1 MISKGTNMLIYMK
14 SAGWSGLL
22 AAGLLVGLGAQGAPD
37 TNPADTDATRAVGLI
52 GPVLRVITCDASGQI
67 VPDVLVVVQGPD
79 DKTLRS
85 VTSGVAGKVDV
96 TGLKPGHY
104 QVDASKNGFLSSSA
118 AVEMTSAANI
128 NVNVSLAAEG
138 SLSAATAD
146 TADQNGAPDA
156 PKPVANAGTPAGT
169 PDAAATT
176 TTKGFWAR
184 FAKAYWDDW
193 HPSATA
199 ADSKYRGY
207 PPPESN
213 PPYPFSVW
221 PIGGT
226 VWIGYNN
233 ATSYPLTTALQ
244 TGPHGDWWK
253 KANIQIYGWAN
264 AGFNFSTSTQEVGG
278 KYANAPMGYNQI
290 PNSFQL
296 DQVTLYIERTPDTV
310 QTDHFDWGFR
320 LTNLYGLDYRFTT
333 ADGYFSQQ
341 LLQTKANGTLGNQ
354 YGYDPVMFYIDLY
367 FPHVFEGMIVRLGRY
382 ISLPDIEAQL
392 APNNYT
398 YFHSLTYTYDCYTQ
412 TGANAT
418 IKFTQHFSFQAGV
431 SPGCETAAWK
441 PSAQWTFN
449 FCEQFE
455 WRNAQDNVY
464 FCQNSINSGN
474 YGYNNLAA
482 YYVTWYHKF
491 NSKWHTATESWYQY
505 ESKTPNIF
513 NPAAADLILTN
524 TNGAWCRTPQQ
535 LTCYAP
541 EWSVL
546 NYTNRQLSGHD
557 FISFRDEFFDDLRG
571 QRTGVKGRYLESG
584 ISWNHWIGSTIVFR
598 PELNWAHNMDNP
610 AFDGATRHSQ
620 FMFASDIIW
629 FF

>member
-1 MISKGTNMLIYMK
+1 MFIHPKKRG
-14 SAGWSGLL
+14 GWSCML
-22 AAGLLVGLGAQGAPD
+22 AAGMSWLSVGLCAQSAPSADDVGATAALAR
-37 TNPADTDATRAVGLI
+37 NS
-52 GPVLRVITCDASGQI
+52 VLHVTTHDPSGQV
-67 VPDVLVVVQGPD
+67 VPDVLVVVENADRQIA
-79 DKTLRS
+79 RS
-85 VTSGVAGKVDV
+85 VTSSAGGDIDI
-96 TGLKPGHY
+96 TGLSPGEY
-104 QVDASKNGFLSSSA
+104 RLNASKTGFLNSSA
-118 AVEMTSAANI
+118 TVEMASAGTI
-128 NVNVSLAAEG
+128 SVEVSL
-138 SLSAATAD
+138 TAD
-146 TADQNGAPDA
+146 NAPGRETTNSPDPTNASDA
-156 PKPVANAGTPAGT
+156 PQPAPSADPVGGNADPPAT
-169 PDAAATT
+169 NAAP
-176 TTKGFWAR
+176 KGFWAR
-184 FAKAYWDDW
+184 LAKAYWDDW
-193 HPSATA
+193 HPSGPTP
-199 ADSKYRGY
+199 DSKYRGY

-213 PPYPFSVW
+213 PPYPFNNW

-296 DQVTLYIERTPDTV
+296 DQVTLYVERTPDTV

-320 LTNLYGLDYRFTT
+320 MTNLYGLDYRFTT
-333 ADGYFSQQ
+333 AQGYFSQQ

-367 FPHVFEGMIVRLGRY
+367 FPHVFEGMILRLGRY

-398 YFHSLTYTYDCYTQ
+398 YLHSLTYTYDCYTQ

-418 IKFTQHFSFQAGV
+418 IKFSSFFSFQAGV
-431 SPGCETAAWK
+431 SPGCDTAAWK
-441 PSAQWTFN
+441 PSSQLTLN

-455 WRNAQDNVY
+455 WRAAQDNVY
-464 FCQNSINSGN
+464 VCENSINSGN

-482 YYVTWYHKF
+482 YYVTWYHKI
-491 NSKWHTATESWYQY
+491 NSKWHTASESWYQY

-513 NPAAADLILTN
+513 NPAAASLLITN
-524 TNGAWCRTPQQ
+524 ANGAWCKTAQQ

-546 NYTNRQLSGHD
+546 NYTNRQLGAHD
-557 FISFRDEFFDDLRG
+557 SISFRNEFFDDLRG

-598 PELNWAHNMDNP
+598 PELNWAHNMDNVV
-610 AFDGATRHSQ
+610 FDGGTRHSQ